1 MKKIT
6 PGQKVKVY
14 KTAVSR
20 IIQYGEVMGVDTEG
34 RLILAERP
42 DFHILSPHHFDLF
55 RESKDV
61 VFLTN
66 QDVYQPTYRFD
77 YLRRC

>member
-14 KTAVSR
+14 KTPTSK
-20 IIQYGEVMGVDTEG
+20 IILYGEVLGVDEEG
-34 RLILAERP
+34 KLILAHRP
-42 DFHILSPHHFDLF
+42 DFAILKAHHFDLF

-61 VFLTN
+61 VFLTT
-66 QDVYQPTYRFD
+66 DEVYQPPYRFD